1 MILRFRNIL
10 LFISIGVG
18 MIACSPKLV
27 GEIPIKLER
36 KKTEELTI
44 KLDSI
49 SKQIPATFY
58 SKISTKYTDT
68 NQNLSFKTSVTILK
82 DSAFTALVTY
92 AGIPIIN
99 AFIDKDSLK
108 FTNKKDKCYTKTT
121 LEHLK
126 EQFGIAFDFQNLQ
139 QLMLGLPLNYQ
150 SNSKYYQIH
159 NPFDYIISNYK
170 KREIRKL
177 ERKDWDDFI
186 VKYYLKSDLKSLKKL
201 VIENPKDNTQVVVKY
216 INSQFENGY
225 LVPTEVLIDIYT
237 NKNHIKVQLEYEK
250 LEINEPQDIFFTI
263 PESYEVCQ

>member
-1 MILRFRNIL
+1 MTLHFKHLFLL
-10 LFISIGVG
+10 LFIGAGLYS
-18 MIACSPKLV
+18 CSPKIV
-27 GEIPIKLER
+27 GEQPLKVER
-36 KKTEELTI
+36 RKTEELTI
-44 KLDSI
+44 KLDSL
-49 SKQIPATFY
+49 SKQVPATFY

-99 AFIDKDSLK
+99 AYINTDSLQ

-121 LEHLK
+121 LTHLK
-126 EQFGIAFDFQNLQ
+126 DQFGVAFDFQNLQ
-139 QLMLGLPLNYQ
+139 QLFLGLPLNYQ
-150 SNSKYYQIH
+150 SSAKYYQIH

-186 VKYYLKSDLKSLKKL
+186 IKYYLNPDLKTLKKL
-201 VIENPKDNTQVVVKY
+201 IIENPKDNNYIVVNYLKYQV
-216 INSQFENGY
+216 ENGFSIP
-225 LVPTEVLIDIYT
+225 LEVSIDIRT
-237 NKNHIKVQLEYEK
+237 DKNHIEVQLEYDK
-250 LEINEPQDIFFTI
+250 VEINEPQDIFFTI